1 MMRRLLSSAL
11 GLGLVAS
18 SAMASGLVVIP
29 KVTNMDPADP
39 TVQAGVYPRAITPD
53 GKYVGGVAGLG
64 FSSGGVDVGFVW
76 DADHGSRQIVAGAY
90 QKTVDGIGYWTDGT
104 TTKVVTEGNNAG
116 SVAMNCSADGG
127 TSWSK
132 IRRTG
137 TTYYGSGNNRMAG
150 TSTGNL
156 LHGVYQTS
164 NQQLF
169 IDSFNGTTFA
179 AAPDSKGTTNDT
191 TMNGVSN
198 AGVVVGVRGGLA
210 YKLTY
215 QGTGGAA
222 AAYVNAAPDG
232 SQNATLYDIA
242 DDGSIMGGMGTWATK
257 TGSWAFVYDGVTSTK
272 LPDLGGSS
280 VGLTNSAVYSIAP
293 NGDYAVGM
301 DYSKGYELAV
311 LWDLR
316 DMGNIKVTDLTQFAA
331 ANGILGAFDGNL
343 RRATAI
349 GIDQAGNPVIAGVGF
364 ASSLEANGWT
374 GYVMTV
380 PEPATVCLLALGGL
394 VLRRRR

>member
-1 MMRRLLSSAL
+1 
-11 GLGLVAS
+11 
-18 SAMASGLVVIP
+18 
-29 KVTNMDPADP
+29 
-39 TVQAGVYPRAITPD
+39 
-53 GKYVGGVAGLG
+53 
-64 FSSGGVDVGFVW
+64 
-76 DADHGSRQIVAGAY
+76 
-90 QKTVDGIGYWTDGT
+90 
-104 TTKVVTEGNNAG
+104 
-116 SVAMNCSADGG
+116 
-127 TSWSK
+127 
-132 IRRTG
+132 
-137 TTYYGSGNNRMAG
+137 
-150 TSTGNL
+150 
-156 LHGVYQTS
+156 
-164 NQQLF
+164 
-169 IDSFNGTTFA
+169 
-179 AAPDSKGTTNDT
+179 
-191 TMNGVSN
+191 MNGVSN

-215 QGTGGAA
+215 EGDGGAA
-222 AAYVNAAPDG
+222 ATFVNAAPDG

-257 TGSWAFVYDGVTSTK
+257 TGNWAFVYDGVTSTK

-280 VGLTNSAVYSIAP
+280 VTATNSAVYSIAP
-293 NGDYAVGM
+293 NSDYAVGM

-343 RRATAI
+343 RRATAV
-349 GIDQAGNPVIAGVGF
+349 GIDQAGNPVIAGIGF